1 VSRETKIIEK
11 AIELFA
17 KNGIDATS
25 VQDITEACG
34 ISKGAFYL
42 SFKSKEELLNAIV
55 DYFMRDIVARIDEV
69 LRQPVPVRDRLFQ
82 YYLLNF
88 KIFFEYSTFMTI
100 YMREHVKPVNEEI
113 VKKID
118 EFERII
124 DDSLFAL
131 IDEILG
137 GEKELRYDLII
148 TIKSFV
154 IAYVGFMYTHPRKY
168 DVEQLANVLVER
180 TLALAKHEEPI
191 FITQDMWRSTP
202 KVMTQQMPT
211 IDMIEMLAQD
221 ALKRYGDDVLIKETL
236 SLLLDEIKQEAPRH
250 ALIKGLL
257 SNLQAY
263 PDMSWLIYCIQ
274 YVERHKRKA

>member
-1 VSRETKIIEK
+1 MSREKMIIEK

-17 KNGIDATS
+17 RNGIDATS

-42 SFKSKEELLNAIV
+42 SFRSKEELLYAIV
-55 DYFMRDIVARIDEV
+55 DYFMRDIVARLDAVI
-69 LRQPVPVRDRLFQ
+69 RQPGLVRDRLYQ

-100 YMREHVKPVNEEI
+100 YMREHVRPVNEEI

-118 EFERII
+118 EFEKILN
-124 DDSLFAL
+124 DSLLNL

-137 GEKELRYDLII
+137 GEKEPRYDLLI

-154 IAYVGFMYTHPRKY
+154 TGYVGFMYMHPRKY
-168 DVEQLANVLVER
+168 DVEQLAHVLVER
-180 TLALAKHEEPI
+180 TLALAKHLELI
-191 FITQDMWRSTP
+191 FITHEIWNSTP
-202 KVMTQQMPT
+202 KMMTLQMPT
-211 IDMIEMLAQD
+211 LEMIEMLAQD
-221 ALKRYGDDVLIKETL
+221 ALNRYGDDALLKETL
-236 SLLLDEIKQEAPRH
+236 HLLLDEIKQEAPRQ

-274 YVERHKRKA
+274 YVERHKRKV